1 MKRLAAFLVLPLAMA
16 CSSSETPAPLPE
28 GTSDAGSTPT
38 KDAGSILGTDAGAGA
53 DADAAKPWECLPAA
67 AKGSFYEL
75 SSPNLGASRTV
86 SMCEYRGQ
94 VALVVNVASQ
104 CGYTPQ
110 YAPLEVL
117 YQKYIAQGFVVLG
130 FPCNQFGG
138 QEPGTDTD
146 ISTFCTKE
154 YGITFP
160 MFTKSNVNAPTENP
174 IYTWLKAQPGGAG
187 NITWNFNKFLLSRDG
202 KLLKRYDSAVAPDDP
217 ILLADVEAALK

>member
-1 MKRLAAFLVLPLAMA
+1 MKLRAAVLWLPLVMA
-16 CSSSETPAPLPE
+16 CSSEAPTASLPD
-28 GTSDAGSTPT
+28 GTSDAGTPPG
-38 KDAGSILGTDAGAGA
+38 KDAGSLLGNDAGPGA
-53 DADAAKPWECLPAA
+53 DADAAWECLPAA
-67 AKGSFYEL
+67 EKGSFYEL
-75 SSPNLGASRTV
+75 SSPNLGATRTV

-94 VALVVNVASQ
+94 VALVVNVASL

-117 YQKYIAQGFVVLG
+117 YQKYISQGFVVLG

-154 YGITFP
+154 YGINFP
-160 MFTKSNVNAPTENP
+160 MFTKSNVNAPSENP

-187 NITWNFNKFLLSRDG
+187 DITWNFNKFLLSRDG
-202 KLLKRYDSAVAPDDP
+202 KLLKRYDSAVAPDDAT
-217 ILLADVEAALK
+217 LAADIEAALK